1 MCNESSQDAR
11 LSMPKVCDTSAWQA
25 RRPTHEVGAGLY
37 GNDCKRG
44 GMEHRMGVQ
53 LKDGQWCV
61 AICCNLAAKDR
72 TLSHTAKGKPKRLR
86 LVR

>member
-1 MCNESSQDAR
+1 MECQ
-11 LSMPKVCDTSAWQA
+11 
-25 RRPTHEVGAGLY
+25 
-37 GNDCKRG
+37 
-44 GMEHRMGVQ
+44 MEHRMGVQ

-72 TLSHTAKGKPKRLR
+72 TLSHTAKGTPKRLR